1 MYQKSQKVVFG
12 SQKILA
18 RRFSVII
25 AHYCDRL
32 CIFPNQITL
41 FRVFIL
47 GSLSI
52 FLFYSQSYVFNII
65 GLFVLLLSHFLDD
78 VDGDLARNHDKK
90 SELGKFLDGNLDAVL
105 LNVIILTFVL
115 KIFFEW
121 DSDILVLW
129 GFFALFGV
137 IMSTKMTAMFQASFD
152 IDCVEGNEKIEQ
164 HLGTQPF
171 DRMSTFIY
179 GLLTP
184 KTFLLW
190 LFSNFRYYLLV
201 GVVFQIMPLCI
212 GLYALAIN
220 MRWILLFI
228 SLAFFYKGL
237 GKTRKLSLFSLF
249 DILRK

>member
-1 MYQKSQKVVFG
+1 MYKKSQKIVFG
-12 SQKILA
+12 SKKILA
-18 RRFSVII
+18 RRLSVII

-41 FRVFIL
+41 FRIFIL
-47 GSLSI
+47 GSFSI
-52 FLFYSQSYVFNII
+52 FLLYSQSYIFNLA
-65 GLFVLLLSHFLDD
+65 GLFVLLVSHFLDD
-78 VDGDLARNHDKK
+78 VDGDLARNHNKK

-121 DSDILVLW
+121 DSHIFVLW
-129 GFFALFGV
+129 GFLALFGV
-137 IMSTKMTAMFQASFD
+137 IMSTKMTAMFQATFE
-152 IDCVEGNEKIEQ
+152 IDCVEGNEKIEKW
-164 HLGTQPF
+164 LKTTAF
-171 DRMSTFIY
+171 DTWSTFLY

-190 LFSNFRYYLLV
+190 LFSNFRYYLLI
-201 GVVFQIMPLCI
+201 GVVFQIMPLCMW
-212 GLYALAIN
+212 LYALAIN
-220 MRWILLFI
+220 MRWIILFL
-228 SLAFFYKGL
+228 SLAFFYKWL